1 MTVHYTR
8 GTPPLKANGQAR
20 MARDGAGLCCIL
32 YGDKRA
38 LFKETMLA
46 RLFRRRM
53 RRIRPTEQF

>member
-1 MTVHYTR
+1 
-8 GTPPLKANGQAR
+8 